1 MFYCNCCGLCCKNVN
16 QSPIYQYLDRGN
28 GICKYFNDHTSLCSI
43 YDHRPVE
50 CNVDAMYNPWL
61 TNDNVKKSSNSKD
74 NIGVVSRKFNNAK
87 RSRSN
92 KDFVN
97 DDAYLEK
104 TGVKITNDGKAKA
117 CSCH

>member
-50 CNVDAMYNPWL
+50 CNVDDMYNL
-61 TNDNVKKSSNSKD
+61 FFKNKLSREEYYNLNYAACQKLKSDNSD
-74 NIGVVSRKFNNAK
+74 NK
-87 RSRSN
+87 
-92 KDFVN
+92 
-97 DDAYLEK
+97 
-104 TGVKITNDGKAKA
+104 
-117 CSCH
+117 